1 LYAWIFLARG
11 TGFARLLPSLLARAV
26 AGAVNGTGAEV
37 RQASRFAPLIQSGFV
52 RSYALAF
59 LLGVAALLLFLGLR
73 F

>member
-1 LYAWIFLARG
+1 VTIDDRI
-11 TGFARLLPSLLARAV
+11 V
-26 AGAVNGTGAEV
+26 DGAVKGTGAEV
-37 RQASRFAPLIQSGFV
+37 RDASRIAPIVQSGFV